1 MTTWELLLMG
11 ARVKELKKDG
21 LINIG
26 DDILLQNE
34 AFDTM
39 FPTGWEE
46 EPFVNSEGENV
57 RFRTIK
63 IDGQKFVSVRYE
75 GE

>member
-11 ARVKELKKDG
+11 ARVRELKKEG

-26 DDILLQNE
+26 DGILLQNE
-34 AFDTM
+34 AFDKM

-46 EPFVNSEGENV
+46 EPFTNSEGKNV

>member
-11 ARVKELKKDG
+11 ARVRDLKKEG
-21 LINIG
+21 LINIS
-26 DDILLQNE
+26 DTILLQNK
-34 AFDTM
+34 AFDQM

-46 EPFVNSEGENV
+46 EPFVNSNGENV